1 MKNYNNSNFYILRF
15 GNVIGSDGSALPH
28 FLSQIKKDLTISLTH
43 KNMSRYFMSIQE
55 ACNLVIQSSV
65 SKYKNKIL
73 FLDMGKSVK
82 ILDVIKKIFKIY
94 GKKNQRLKINITGNK
109 FNEKLKEKL
118 FTKNKISKTSINKVF
133 FIQDKLPDKKKF
145 IKNLEKII
153 FNIDDL
159 NKKNLREMLNNILKI
174 K

>member
-1 MKNYNNSNFYILRF
+1 MKNYNNSNYYILRF

-28 FLSQIKKDLTISLTH
+28 FLNQIKKDLPISLTH

-55 ACNLVIQSSV
+55 ACNLVIRSSA

-73 FLDMGKSVK
+73 FLDMGKPVK

-94 GKKNQRLKINITGNK
+94 GKKNQRLKINISGNK

-118 FTKNKISKTSINKVF
+118 FIKNKIFKTSINKVF
-133 FIQDKLPDKKKF
+133 FIQDTLPDKEKF
-145 IKNLEKII
+145 IKSLEKVI
-153 FNIDDL
+153 FNIDNL
-159 NKKNLREMLNNILKI
+159 NKKRLSELLNKILKI